1 MSEPE
6 STAPDRGP
14 EDLPG
19 SLRLAV
25 EAVNELKCHSLL
37 LLDVRGVASFT
48 DYMLLCN
55 GRGERHVQAIVD
67 AVVDK
72 LTENK
77 DKPLHKE
84 GYEQAGW
91 VLVDFVDFLVNVF
104 TPEMR
109 DFYQLER
116 VWRDAPALLGE
127 RPEPDSG
134 AAREKGGADDEA
146 SPDAEPAPTTAEA
159 GADD

>member
-6 STAPDRGP
+6 SAAPDRGP
-14 EDLPG
+14 EDLPE
-19 SLRLAV
+19 SLRLVV
-25 EAVNELKCHSLL
+25 ETVNELKCQSLL

-48 DYMLLCN
+48 DYMVLCN
-55 GRGERHVQAIVD
+55 GRSDRHVQAIVD

-77 DKPLHKE
+77 NKPLHTE
-84 GYEQAGW
+84 GYTQAGW

-116 VWRDAPALLGE
+116 VWRDAPALVGE
-127 RPEPDSG
+127 RPAPDTV
-134 AAREKGGADDEA
+134 AAGDDGEASEEA
-146 SPDAEPAPTTAEA
+146 SP
-159 GADD
+159 GADPSPASNVAGTGD